1 MESINNEEV
10 QRKSLST
17 RESQVLSR
25 LAGENRQV
33 ITITDIADA
42 LDIPRKS
49 AKDMAYALKEK
60 GWLERIAHGKYL
72 ILPLAAGENAVY
84 TAHEFVIASALVE
97 PMYIGYW
104 SALNHHEL
112 TEQLSRTVYIVTTAR
127 DQEREI
133 HGVTYRPVTVTDQ
146 KFFGYQPTAVGSNQ
160 LNMSSIEKTLVDCA
174 DHPEFCGGISE
185 LAKAMQ
191 NAIEQRCSWERV
203 VEHLRRVGNGAAT
216 KRLVYLADQLDIDL
230 PEYDELVKNFTTG
243 YPLLDPTREAKGTR
257 DSTYQLRLNVSP
269 ESFLPDD
276 FS

>member
-1 MESINNEEV
+1 MGSTNGVEI

-17 RESQVLSR
+17 REAQALSR
-25 LAGENRQV
+25 LASENRQV
-33 ITITDIADA
+33 ISISDIADA

-60 GWLERIAHGKYL
+60 GWLERIAQGKYL

-84 TAHEFVIASALVE
+84 TAHEFVIASTLVE

-191 NAIEQRCSWERV
+191 NAIGQRCSWERV

-216 KRLVYLADQLDIDL
+216 KRLVYLADQLDIEL
-230 PEYDELVKNFTTG
+230 PEYDEFVENFTTG
-243 YPLLDPTREAKGTR
+243 YPLLDPTREATGTR
-257 DSTYQLRLNVSP
+257 DSTYQLRLNVAP

-276 FS
+276 IS